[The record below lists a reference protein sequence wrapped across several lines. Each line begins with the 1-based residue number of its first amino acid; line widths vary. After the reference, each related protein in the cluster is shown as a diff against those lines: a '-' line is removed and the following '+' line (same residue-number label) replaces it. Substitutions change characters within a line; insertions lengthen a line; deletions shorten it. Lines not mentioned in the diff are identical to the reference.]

1 METFKFGLKLIGIP
15 LAALIAMFFFGVM
28 TGSEF
33 WFDLSG
39 CLLSFVMPVYIL
51 AVIIGLTVQY
61 FVEKKKKDE
70 SKKNL

>member
-33 WFDLSG
+33 WLDLSG

>member
-1 METFKFGLKLIGIP
+1 MEIFKFGLKLIGIP
-15 LAALIAMFFFGVM
+15 LAVLIAMFIFGFM
-28 TGSEF
+28 MGSEF
-33 WFDLSG
+33 WFYLSL
-39 CLLSFVMPVYIL
+39 CLLFFVMPVYIL

>member
-15 LAALIAMFFFGVM
+15 LAVLSAMCFFGVM

-70 SKKNL
+70 SEKE

>member
-1 METFKFGLKLIGIP
+1 METFKFGLKLVGIP
-15 LAALIAMFFFGVM
+15 LAVLIAMFFFGVM

-33 WFDLSG
+33 WFDLSM
-39 CLLSFVMPVYIL
+39 CLLYFVMPVYIL

-70 SKKNL
+70 SEKE